1 MLFSTPLDSAW
12 FVFLSDTS
20 MGKNLLYCPKLF
32 KWDQNLR
39 CTPLRKRWSIPSY
52 SHGSVQ
58 GRIQDFFLEG
68 GALVSC
74 STSTPINHIVFFWQN
89 TSCIRKP
96 QVISGG
102 RGVCTPCTLPR
113 SAPAWK
119 CSSRNKF
126 LSISPPHATS
136 KKWQVLPGL
145 QGQLDEASS
154 SFQSKNIRARKHGK
168 NFRGTSN
175 NNGNWMSRTLLSQY
189 KLAAFMAD
197 TYDTKTHYN
206 VTKDWRPTHICERE
220 AKNTQVC
227 QYITIHY

>member
-1 MLFSTPLDSAW
+1 MYGDQSGE
-12 FVFLSDTS
+12 FV
-20 MGKNLLYCPKLF
+20 C
-32 KWDQNLR
+32 
-39 CTPLRKRWSIPSY
+39 
-52 SHGSVQ
+52 GSW
-58 GRIQDFFLEG
+58 GL
-68 GALVSC
+68 
-74 STSTPINHIVFFWQN
+74 
-89 TSCIRKP
+89 
-96 QVISGG
+96 
-102 RGVCTPCTLPR
+102 
-113 SAPAWK
+113 K
-119 CSSRNKF
+119 CSVRPKSAMYTSKQETRHPISFTWKSSSKNRF

-175 NNGNWMSRTLLSQY
+175 NNGNWMPRALLSQY

-227 QYITIHY
+227 QYITNTLLG